1 MTILTVNPVTRGNGL
16 YAITV
21 EVADGRV
28 VRAESSGLQFRG
40 FEILIR
46 EREPAD
52 APYFMERICGIC
64 STAHGMAAA
73 MALEDA
79 YSVKLNRNAYLVRNL
94 IFGADF
100 LQNHIRHFY
109 FLVVPDYVRLGDG
122 PPFAPRYQRDYRLP
136 PAVEQ
141 RIAENYRQAFLISRA
156 CHEMVALFAGK
167 APHVH
172 GIVVGGATV
181 QPSLSKLLEYR
192 QLLVTVADFVER
204 SMVPDTD
211 TIAAAYQD
219 YSAIGTRPR
228 SYISYGSFPLGG
240 GERMTPAGVL
250 IDGRAEALDLAAISE
265 DVSHAWYDPND
276 GPASPRVG
284 GTHPQYGKSGAYS
297 WVKAP
302 RYNGKPLETGP
313 LARLTLAGLYDRG
326 PSTMDRIV
334 ARTRETALICQWLN
348 QWLDEVDPDEPIYTP
363 HRAPL
368 SGRGVGIIDS
378 MRGALG
384 HWINIANG
392 QFAQYQVVTPSAWN
406 FSPRDAAGEPGPAE
420 ACLVGTPVADPSQ
433 PIEIGRVLR
442 SFDLCAAC
450 ATQVISAGRR
460 YEPFVV

>member
-1 MTILTVNPVTRGNGL
+1 MTTLTINPVTRGNGL

-21 EVADGRV
+21 EVEGGRV

-46 EREPAD
+46 ERAPAD

-64 STAHGMAAA
+64 STAHGTAAA

-79 YSVKLNRNAYLVRNL
+79 YGVKLGRNAYLVRNL

-109 FLVVPDYVRLGDG
+109 FLVVPDYVRLGDQ

-141 RIAENYRQAFLISRA
+141 RIAGNYREAFVISRM
-156 CHEMVALFAGK
+156 CHEMVAIFGGK

-172 GIVVGGATV
+172 GIVTGGATV
-181 QPSLSKLLEYR
+181 APTVSKLLEYR
-192 QLLVTVADFVER
+192 QLLGTVAEFVER

-211 TIAAAYQD
+211 TIAAAYSD
-219 YSAIGTRPR
+219 YFAIGSRSR
-228 SYISYGSFPLGG
+228 SYISYGAFPLGG
-240 GERMTPAGVL
+240 GQRMTPPGVL
-250 IDGRAEALDLAAISE
+250 IDGRAEALNLAAISE
-265 DVSHAWYDPND
+265 DVSHAWYEPGD
-276 GPASPRVG
+276 GPANPRVG
-284 GTHPQYGKSGAYS
+284 ATHPQYSKSGAYS

-302 RYNGKPLETGP
+302 RYNGKALETGP
-313 LARLTLAGLYDRG
+313 LARLTLAGHYDRG

-334 ARTRETALICQWLN
+334 ARTREAALLCQWLN
-348 QWLDEVDPDEPIYTP
+348 QWLDEVDPEEPVYTP

-368 SGRGVGIIDS
+368 AGRGVGVVDA

-384 HWINIANG
+384 HWISIAGG

-406 FSPRDAAGEPGPAE
+406 FGPRDVAGEPGPVE

-450 ATQVISAGRR
+450 GTQVISAGRR
-460 YEPFVV
+460 YEQFVV